1 MVPYALVGG
10 ALSRTRQNAVD
21 NRLGSR
27 AARPSLRPRH
37 RDRRRDGRQRAPG
50 AVTVEATGRPYS
62 APGAQGYRTPGK
74 AAPAHRRPRGAI
86 YRVTGRSPSGSS
98 LAGRSTNSR
107 LKGQDVKLGPNRARR
122 GFASSPAQAAPLH
135 CSGTSAVETTSECTH
150 PPCPWRHRYRRQ
162 RTRFV
167 PSSMPFLAR
176 FGLEAHA
183 TVRVEEDTGSVPRSP
198 TGSRPLSAIG
208 LRSSDGRLVRTA
220 RSHILAD
227 FADTRARRKPLKPL
241 RRKRRVFRST
251 CGDYRVL
258 TTNAHGLRVPR
269 APGVSCAL

>member
-122 GFASSPAQAAPLH
+122 GFASSPAQAAN
-135 CSGTSAVETTSECTH
+135 
-150 PPCPWRHRYRRQ
+150 RQ
-162 RTRFV
+162 
-167 PSSMPFLAR
+167 
-176 FGLEAHA
+176 
-183 TVRVEEDTGSVPRSP
+183 
-198 TGSRPLSAIG
+198 
-208 LRSSDGRLVRTA
+208 
-220 RSHILAD
+220 
-227 FADTRARRKPLKPL
+227 KPLIGRGFSSFPQGREIARLQVVWSWHPL
-241 RRKRRVFRST
+241 LMS
-251 CGDYRVL
+251 
-258 TTNAHGLRVPR
+258 
-269 APGVSCAL
+269 S